1 MTHLSPDRS
10 HPDVFSAKLAPSA
23 RATDGVWRCGI
34 EQLAGSAGAA
44 KLVVVCA
51 PAGFGKT
58 TAMVQLREQF
68 ERQHVVSAW
77 LTLDRG
83 DNDISRFLAS
93 MTAATAVLDPD
104 SHGDALEIL
113 ATESGPFALFL
124 DDFEAIQEPGV
135 IDLVREVI
143 DRLPRGGRVVI
154 GTRVQPDLGLGRLRA
169 RGQLLEIT
177 TDALRFGAAEAAD
190 FLRRRGT
197 ELALRDLEDALLRTE
212 GWPAA
217 LWLLSLAL
225 RRPGARL
232 SLVSRLLVSDR
243 GVTDYLSEEVLAE
256 QSPDVRTFLLRTS
269 ILRQISLPVCQ
280 ALLPQIDCQT
290 VLDKLERSNVFLSRI
305 SGTQGLYRYH
315 SLFADFLKSQL
326 EREQPEQPAR
336 LHLAASGW
344 YEAQG
349 RPVLA
354 IDHAIEGGDLPHAL
368 QLLEHSAAALLEAGR
383 MRLLD
388 RWFCAFPE
396 SLLRRHPLLSVIAVW
411 ARCFTQ
417 GPWKAMEWLE
427 RSGCAA
433 YQEQAVLA
441 HVYAQ
446 RPVLLAMMDRY
457 DEARSAG
464 ETGLERLPTGQ
475 AFADSVL
482 FNAMA
487 HIVSVVGD
495 RREAQQ
501 FLGDARRFQSESA
514 FNRMY
519 TETVEGVIDLREG
532 RFREALARFRV
543 AASSNSRP
551 DAYRHDSGNAW
562 AGVFLAEAIYES
574 NDLDAAERLL
584 NVYLPLAR
592 NVGLPDHLITSHRLR
607 ARIHFWRGN
616 VDSAFLCLAE
626 LETLGHDRHLPRVVA
641 SARLERARLFLLQGN
656 EPAARDEMLSADD
669 AAVWDALARQA
680 RPAHEV
686 EDLFIA
692 KLRVDL
698 HFGDAGSAIG
708 RIDPEWRRAMSAG
721 RRYRVMKL
729 RILLSIA
736 FHRAGDI
743 GRATDELTVTLR
755 EASREGFVRIVLD
768 EGAVIGPLLY
778 RVASD
783 FSAGNS
789 PADPVLVSYTQA
801 LLDTFGPLVLD
812 DEAHDGVPDEPPR
825 EALTSKEVRVLQL
838 LAEGYSN
845 AAMAEKL
852 FVSDSTVRTHLRNI
866 NAKLSS
872 RSRTQAVAVA
882 RRLGLIR

>member
-1 MTHLSPDRS
+1 MNASLQRP
-10 HPDVFSAKLAPSA
+10 HPDVFAAKLAPTA
-23 RATDGVWRCGI
+23 RGDDGVWRAGI
-34 EQLAGSAGAA
+34 EQRVSAAGAV

-58 TAMVQLREQF
+58 TAMVQVRELLH
-68 ERQHVVSAW
+68 RQQVPTSW
-77 LTLDRG
+77 LTLDRA
-83 DNDISRFLAS
+83 DNDIARFLSALS
-93 MTAATAVLDPD
+93 AATAPLDPD
-104 SHGDALEIL
+104 GRGDALETL
-113 ATESGPFALFL
+113 SADTGPFAIFL
-124 DDFEAIQEPGV
+124 DDFELIQEASV

-143 DRLPRGGRVVI
+143 DRLPRAGRVVI

-169 RGQLLEIT
+169 RGQLLEIDA
-177 TDALRFGAAEAAD
+177 DALRFTTDEAAD

-197 ELALRDLEDALLRTE
+197 ELSSRDLGDVVVRTE

-225 RRPGARL
+225 RRPGARY

-243 GVTDYLSEEVLAE
+243 GVTDYLSEEVLV
-256 QSPDVRTFLLRTS
+256 QQTPDVRTFLLRTS
-269 ILRQISLPVCQ
+269 ILRQLSLPVCQ
-280 ALLPQIDCQT
+280 ALLPQIDCSAM
-290 VLDKLERSNVFLSRI
+290 LKNLERGNVFLSAI
-305 SGTQGLYRYH
+305 AGTEDLYRYH
-315 SLFADFLKSQL
+315 SLFADFLKAQL

-344 YEAQG
+344 YEEQG
-349 RPVLA
+349 RPIPA
-354 IDHAIEGGDLPHAL
+354 IDHAIEGGDHPHAV
-368 QLLEHSAAALLEAGR
+368 QLLERHAVSLLEAGR

-388 RWFCAFPE
+388 RWFCAVPE
-396 SLLRRHPLLSVIAVW
+396 TLLRGHPLLGAIAVW

-427 RSGCAA
+427 RSEVTASDDPVV
-433 YQEQAVLA
+433 QAHL
-441 HVYAQ
+441 HAQ

-457 DEARSAG
+457 DEAKAAG
-464 ETGLERLPTGQ
+464 EAGLARLPTGQ

-487 HIVSVVGD
+487 HIVSVFGD
-495 RREAQQ
+495 RREAQR
-501 FLGDARRFQSESA
+501 FIGDARRFQSESA

-543 AASSNSRP
+543 AVASNSRP
-551 DAYRHDSGNAW
+551 DVYRHDSGNAW
-562 AGVFLAEAIYES
+562 AGVFLAEAVYES

-607 ARIHFWRGN
+607 SRIHFWRGD
-616 VDSAFLCLAE
+616 VDTAFLTLAE

-641 SARLERARLFLLQGN
+641 SARLERSRMFLLQGN

-669 AAVWDALARQA
+669 PAVWDAVARQA

-686 EDLFIA
+686 EDLFIS
-692 KLRVDL
+692 KLRFDL
-698 HFGDAGSAIG
+698 RFGEAASVIG

-721 RRYRVMKL
+721 RRYRVLKL
-729 RILLSIA
+729 RVLLAMA
-736 FHRAGDI
+736 FHRAGDV
-743 GRATDELTVTLR
+743 GRANDELAVTLR
-755 EASREGFVRIVLD
+755 DASREGFVRILLD
-768 EGAVIGPLLY
+768 EGAALGSLL
-778 RVASD
+778 RRLSGGL
-783 FSAGNS
+783 SKRTS
-789 PADPVLVSYTQA
+789 SADPILLSYTQA
-801 LLDTFGPLVLD
+801 LLDALGPLAVE
-812 DEAHDGVPDEPPR
+812 DEALAPLAEGQPH

-852 FVSDSTVRTHLRNI
+852 YVSDSTVRTHLRNI
-866 NAKLSS
+866 NAKLNS

-882 RRLGLIR
+882 RRLGLVR